1 MESSWAEIRTG
12 RDHSPITGTD
22 KPDLTWGKS
31 DNISTIKIEKDCEE
45 KKKRGKAE
53 TPSSYHI
60 QLNFFIPK
68 SSAPHRNSSRG
79 WEMGAVVSQ
88 YSGNIPMFQHWVL
101 HGDQCGYEN
110 IYIFWLWSCCDLLL
124 QELILLFKSAGMVFF
139 PPVWMTYVTT

>member
-110 IYIFWLWSCCDLLL
+110 IYFFGSEVAVIYYCRSLFCCLNQLGWFFFLLC
-124 QELILLFKSAGMVFF
+124 GWHM
-139 PPVWMTYVTT
+139 